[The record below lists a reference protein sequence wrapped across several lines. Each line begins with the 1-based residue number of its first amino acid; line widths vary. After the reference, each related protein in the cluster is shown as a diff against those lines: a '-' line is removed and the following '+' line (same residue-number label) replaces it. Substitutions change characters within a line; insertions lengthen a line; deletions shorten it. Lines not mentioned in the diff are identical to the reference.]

1 MAIDNVQFKQGI
13 EALTGRRMKKQKM
26 ARPTNPQKKKVNWG
40 VGIKLTLSPV
50 LTPVLQLSAP
60 LLVQLGLSLAV
71 ICWVRFSAQ
80 HYKHSELPLLV
91 C

>member
-50 LTPVLQLSAP
+50 LQLSAP
-60 LLVQLGLSLAV
+60 LLGQLGLSLAV
-71 ICWVRFSAQ
+71 ICWVRF
-80 HYKHSELPLLV
+80 
-91 C
+91 